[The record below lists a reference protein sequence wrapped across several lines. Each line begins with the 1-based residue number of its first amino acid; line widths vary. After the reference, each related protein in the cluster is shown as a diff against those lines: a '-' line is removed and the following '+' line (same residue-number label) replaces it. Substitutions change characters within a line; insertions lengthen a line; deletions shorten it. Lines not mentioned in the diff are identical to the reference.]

1 MAEIRNL
8 SEASTVAGS
17 MQVPVYDQI
26 NGQPRKVS
34 VNQLTEYVQANLT
47 SDTPTPFRLLSQ
59 TVAQLN
65 ADYPANQWQGAIAYC
80 TNGNSGAQCL
90 AVSDGTNWKR
100 IALGATIST

>member
-17 MQVPVYDQI
+17 MQVPVYDTN

-34 VNQLTEYVQANLT
+34 VTQLTEYVQANLA

-65 ADYPANQWQGAIAYC
+65 ADYPANQWEGAVVYC
-80 TNGNSGAQCL
+80 TNGDTGARCL
-90 AVSDGTNWKR
+90 AVSNGTDWKR